1 MTFFIFLSS
10 GLFLGW
16 SLGANDASNVFG
28 TAVGTKMVSFKTAA
42 VIASLFITVGAV
54 YAGAGASETLGE
66 LGSINTL
73 PGAFMAAFAAAISL
87 YWMARDGLPVST
99 SQAIV
104 GAIIGWNVFADKP
117 THPEI
122 LSKIVSTWI
131 ICPLLSGII
140 AVILYFFI
148 RMLNS
153 QISSAH
159 PAARQLHPFRTD
171 CRRCF
176 WRLCA
181 RCQQHCKRH
190 GRFRPL
196 KPFHQPR
203 PRLWP
208 GSDRNPAALSAWRF
222 GHLCRC
228 LYLFAPRHQYRR
240 QQPDADVAAG
250 RFCRGSLP
258 IHCSLFIRLQVA

>member
-117 THPEI
+117 TSSRNLEQNRQHLDNLSAAVRHHCGYPVFFHPD
-122 LSKIVSTWI
+122 
-131 ICPLLSGII
+131 
-140 AVILYFFI
+140 A
-148 RMLNS
+148 NS

-250 RFCRGSLP
+250 RFCRSSLP